1 MIGIEVHC
9 QLNRLQTKLFCQ
21 CKADSR
27 GFAPNE
33 NICPVCTGLPGS
45 LPRLNRKAVE
55 KAVLVATA
63 LNCKIP
69 ENVSFF
75 RKNYFYPDLPKNYQ
89 ITQLDVYGE
98 SSMGSNGYV
107 ETSDGRIRIKRVQL
121 EEDPG
126 RITYDGAS
134 EKTKTVLV
142 DYNRAGMPLVEIV
155 TEPDFVSPAH
165 VRDFL
170 NMLSDLLENL
180 QVSDTSM
187 EGAMRADG
195 NVSVRDGPKIEIKN
209 VGSFHDLE
217 KALHFELTRQ
227 SSYAD
232 RGILVKQETRQW
244 DSSRKATV
252 QARKKEDED
261 DYRYIPEA
269 DIPHVQMDEQ
279 FCKRLRSEIPESVI
293 AKQDRYSS
301 MGIPRQVA
309 EVLSSDRYCLEL
321 FEGAHDEKNAIE
333 VANLI
338 TTYFMGLADT
348 REKRAVS
355 KITSQHLADLA
366 NAILK
371 GTINRTSA
379 KEVLPIMHEVGS
391 PLAEIISTQNL
402 SRISGSEDL
411 EPIIDEILK
420 QEAQTVQ
427 TLTENPQAIN
437 YLVGKVMKKTNGK
450 ADPTTTL
457 KLLREKTS

>member
-69 ENVSFF
+69 ESVSFF

-279 FCKRLRSEIPESVI
+279 FCNDFVQKYQKVSLQNRTGILRWGFHVRW
-293 AKQDRYSS
+293 QRYSHL
-301 MGIPRQVA
+301 IDTA
-309 EVLSSDRYCLEL
+309 LSS
-321 FEGAHDEKNAIE
+321 
-333 VANLI
+333 
-338 TTYFMGLADT
+338 
-348 REKRAVS
+348 
-355 KITSQHLADLA
+355 
-366 NAILK
+366 
-371 GTINRTSA
+371 
-379 KEVLPIMHEVGS
+379 
-391 PLAEIISTQNL
+391 
-402 SRISGSEDL
+402 SR
-411 EPIIDEILK
+411 
-420 QEAQTVQ
+420 VHM
-427 TLTENPQAIN
+427 
-437 YLVGKVMKKTNGK
+437 MKKM
-450 ADPTTTL
+450 P
-457 KLLREKTS
+457 